1 MKNTMPAMP
10 KESQPKILLVAN
22 RTLIRLGIQ
31 ALLQTHLKIDHVDE
45 VNPQEAL
52 LAISKY
58 RPQVVIHDVDDMQ
71 GDLRLLRAATEIMKP
86 AGWIIL
92 TSHKDSP
99 LIRAAYAAG
108 AGAVV
113 LKQYRVE
120 TMVAAIEKVVG
131 GGVWMDR
138 AMLDSVLEPS
148 RPVEVAPG
156 PPGSRLHLLT
166 RRERDVV
173 NGIVKGFRNKRIAEE
188 LGISEV
194 TVRHHLTAIFAKLQ
208 VSDRLGLLL
217 YATQNGLADTPESQ
231 ALSK

>member
-1 MKNTMPAMP
+1 MSAMP
-10 KESQPKILLVAN
+10 KEPQPKILLVAN

-31 ALLQTHLKIDHVDE
+31 ALLKSHLKIDHVDE

-71 GDLRLLRAATEIMKP
+71 GDLRLLRAATEVMKP
-86 AGWIIL
+86 SGWIIL

-99 LIRAAYAAG
+99 LIRTAYAAG
-108 AGAVV
+108 VGAVV

-138 AMLDSVLEPS
+138 AMLDSVLEPPQS
-148 RPVEVAPG
+148 AGTIAGVG
-156 PPGSRLHLLT
+156 GSRLHLLT
-166 RRERDVV
+166 KREREVV
-173 NGIVKGFRNKRIAEE
+173 NGIVKGLRNKRIAAAM
-188 LGISEV
+188 GISEV

-208 VSDRLGLLL
+208 VTDRLGLLL
-217 YATQNGLADTPESQ
+217 YATQNRLTDTPEAQ
-231 ALSK
+231 ALTK